1 MKGRSLALLVVIYL
15 TLDLGNPF
23 MPGAA
28 QFVDGSLEVVD
39 AGRPARSDL
48 PMPARV
54 DAATGHR
61 AEPAP
66 ARTRASF
73 SALADRPRRWR
84 VPATRTLSDAPA
96 PASAA
101 DDH

>member
-73 SALADRPRRWR
+73 SALADRPRRWG
-84 VPATRTLSDAPA
+84 VPANRTLSDTPA